1 MAFAVSIS
9 SAANGVTDIF
19 QLVIEVSK
27 GELTCSWNFMCLVCR
42 ETRILRKFNTLNTPV
57 REPLNRHKTASLH
70 CICVFAFQSQSASPH
85 VIAKIMQ
92 AAIEQ
97 LEIAENEILKS
108 LEIAAKTCNNL
119 QRTPCC
125 DHDQLS
131 KDSADYAKSLFNA
144 HDLISAYV
152 FYLAKPLPSKENIE
166 YQSEIAKLERR
177 VSHLQNEIHESQSS
191 AELARVC

>member
-1 MAFAVSIS
+1 
-9 SAANGVTDIF
+9 
-19 QLVIEVSK
+19 
-27 GELTCSWNFMCLVCR
+27 
-42 ETRILRKFNTLNTPV
+42 
-57 REPLNRHKTASLH
+57 
-70 CICVFAFQSQSASPH
+70 
-85 VIAKIMQ
+85 MQ

-108 LEIAAKTCNNL
+108 LEIAAKACNNL

-144 HDLISAYV
+144 HDLIAANV

-166 YQSEIAKLERR
+166 YQSEIAKLEKR
-177 VSHLQNEIHESQSS
+177 VSHLQNESLSS
-191 AELARVC
+191 AESAQVC